1 MSSVCT
7 DAGFFYCLYAQ
18 KYVHIAPCHY
28 FLPTRKPTKTNEEK
42 SKMKKL
48 MPCIVVLFLVTM
60 SASAEVIL
68 KLGTTTSVDNSGLL
82 RVLLPPF
89 EKMLNVRVDVIS
101 VGTGK
106 AMELGKNGDVDVL
119 IVHAKEAEE
128 QFIKEGSGVNRR
140 EFMFNDFVIVGPPD
154 DPAGIKSMKDAVSA
168 MKKIAEKKSPF
179 ISRGDNSG
187 THQKEKSIWK
197 LCQITPSGSWYMES
211 GQGMEATL
219 LMAKEK
225 SAYTISDRGT
235 YLAFKNKTDLQILF
249 EGDMARLGNPYS
261 IIAINPAKYKHVNYV
276 YAMALVGWVTSVEGQ
291 KIIGNFKTPSGEIMF
306 HPTAIP

>member
-1 MSSVCT
+1 
-7 DAGFFYCLYAQ
+7 
-18 KYVHIAPCHY
+18 
-28 FLPTRKPTKTNEEK
+28 
-42 SKMKKL
+42 MKKL
-48 MPCIVVLFLVTM
+48 MLCIVVLCFLITM
-60 SASAEVIL
+60 SVSAEVIL
-68 KLGTTTSVDNSGLL
+68 KLGTTTSVDNAGLL
-82 RVLLPPF
+82 KVLLPPF
-89 EKMLNVRVDVIS
+89 EKMLNVRVDVIA

-140 EFMFNDFVIVGPPD
+140 EFMFNDFVILGPPN
-154 DPAGIKSMKDAVSA
+154 DPAGIKGVKDAVSA

-197 LCQITPSGSWYMES
+197 LCQITPSGSWYMEA

-225 SAYTISDRGT
+225 RAYTLSDRGT

-276 YAMALVGWVTSVEGQ
+276 YAMALVGCVTSVEGQ
-291 KIIGNFKTPSGEIMF
+291 KIIGNFKTPAGEVMF

>member
-1 MSSVCT
+1 MH
-7 DAGFFYCLYAQ
+7 GYWLFYCLYAQ
-18 KYVHIAPCHY
+18 KYVHIAPRHY
-28 FLPTRKPTKTNEEK
+28 LLPTRKSIKAKKGKP
-42 SKMKKL
+42 KMKKL
-48 MPCIVVLFLVTM
+48 MLCIIVLSLLMAMGV
-60 SASAEVIL
+60 SAETRL
-68 KLGTTTSVDNSGLL
+68 KLGTTTSVDNTGLL
-82 RVLLPPF
+82 KILLPPF
-89 EKMLNVRVDVIS
+89 EKMLNLRVDVIA

-140 EFMFNDFVIVGPPD
+140 EFMFNDFVILGPAN
-154 DPAGIKSMKDAVSA
+154 DPAGIKGLKDAVSA
-168 MKKIAEKKSPF
+168 MKKIAQKKSPF

-187 THQKEKSIWK
+187 THIKEKSLWK
-197 LCQITPSGSWYMES
+197 SCQIIPSGIWYMES

-219 LMAKEK
+219 LMATEK
-225 SAYTISDRGT
+225 KAYTISDRGT
-235 YLAFKNKTDLQILF
+235 YLAFKNKTDLQILV

-261 IIAINPAKYKHVNYV
+261 IIAINPAKYKHVQYV

-291 KIIGNFKTPSGEIMF
+291 KIIGNFKTPAGEVMF

>member
-1 MSSVCT
+1 
-7 DAGFFYCLYAQ
+7 
-18 KYVHIAPCHY
+18 
-28 FLPTRKPTKTNEEK
+28 
-42 SKMKKL
+42 MKKL